1 VSTGV
6 QFRTPTFSE
15 QALLE
20 RLVEADFPG
29 REDLLRMIQDL
40 QVKTIDDEGSLELQ
54 SRSSE
59 RASVVKRI
67 PVEAEAGD
75 EDGITIHVLL
85 HVKDGQ
91 PAELEIFK
99 DDGSSVKRM
108 PSPGAFE
115 LIVLPPVPNEM
126 AERKKI

>member
-1 VSTGV
+1 MSTSA

-29 REDLLRMIQDL
+29 REDILRMIHDI

-54 SRSSE
+54 SGSSE
-59 RASVVKRI
+59 KASVVKRI
-67 PVEAEAGD
+67 PVEAEARD

-85 HVKDGQ
+85 HVKDGH
-91 PAELEIFK
+91 PVELEIFK
-99 DDGSSVKRM
+99 DDGSCVKRM
-108 PSPGAFE
+108 PAPSAFE
-115 LIVLPPVPNEM
+115 LIVLPPAPREM
-126 AERKKI
+126 AEHKKI

>member
-1 VSTGV
+1 MSANA
-6 QFRTPTFSE
+6 QFRTPTISE

-20 RLVEADFPG
+20 RLLEADFPG
-29 REDLLRMIQDL
+29 RDDLRPMIRDL
-40 QVKTIDDEGSLELQ
+40 QVRTIDDEGSLELQ
-54 SRSSE
+54 SQSSK

-67 PVEAEAGD
+67 PIEAEARD
-75 EDGITIHVLL
+75 EDEITIHVLL

-108 PSPGAFE
+108 PSPTAFE
-115 LIVLPPVPNEM
+115 LIVLPPVPHGM
-126 AERKKI
+126 AEHKKI